1 MSSSFPPRVSEVLG
15 AFTRETGIALRSHVL
30 WRGMVLEVVQLPLT
44 ANETIEIVGTRCA
57 DPTHNA
63 TPIPVPPQFGSHAV
77 TVMVIKRRP
86 RATLAH
92 EPLDGIIPRFCA
104 EFGAEGRVAHG
115 DGSVVQLVSA
125 SVREDE
131 DVLRIVVVCTQV
143 PGSSAGLPLAP
154 ESFES
159 WPVRVQI
166 GEDVPL

>member
-15 AFTRETGIALRSHVL
+15 AFTRETGIALGSHVL
-30 WRGMVLEVVQLPLT
+30 WQGMVLEVVNMPLT
-44 ANETIEIVGTRCA
+44 AEDTISIVAVRCTDA
-57 DPTHNA
+57 AHDA
-63 TPIPVPPQFGSHAV
+63 TPIPVFPRFGSYSV
-77 TVMVIKRRP
+77 TVSVIKHRY
-86 RATLAH
+86 RAELAH
-92 EPLDGIIPRFCA
+92 EQLDGIIPRFSA
-104 EFGAEGRVAHG
+104 AFGVEGKVAHG